1 MLVVSKRVVEGLR
14 NKERERGM
22 GNKKEQKRR
31 DELGRVCGSAP
42 RRLERVVDTK
52 LFAVAEAL
60 CVVEEGSGMSESR
73 DGCWTQNGET
83 QTDANA
89 PTVWSDE
96 GWKALFRKRHWG
108 GKGAQGEKGGVQQT
122 WGREKEKWRVVLQ
135 TRLFLGSSASF
146 FRMKADSSAIVRV
159 PGIETLFCFSCGTLP
174 IAISVTITAH
184 DQPSHT
190 QTQQQSASAATNPCP
205 TRRRPRALP
214 AVPRPRCCCPCS
226 APCSRVPSLRLPRLP
241 RPRPVPLP
249 PTRSFR
255 HSHENSHAND

>member
-1 MLVVSKRVVEGLR
+1 
-14 NKERERGM
+14 M

-42 RRLERVVDTK
+42 RRLERVVDNK

-190 QTQQQSASAATNPCP
+190 HTDTAAKCISSSHKPLSDAAAASCAACGAATSLLLPMLCTMLSCAVSAAAAPAAPSPC
-205 TRRRPRALP
+205 AAAADSLI
-214 AVPRPRCCCPCS
+214 
-226 APCSRVPSLRLPRLP
+226 PSLTRKQPR
-241 RPRPVPLP
+241 
-249 PTRSFR
+249 
-255 HSHENSHAND
+255 E